1 MVDGVSV
8 RAVQDAPLSLAQS
21 ERTMTRTQQ
30 APSPVSADT
39 TTKAEAAKVFKR
51 EARRILKQWAQDN
64 PELVPHPAF
73 QHHLV
78 SARDRMRVRTYKLYR
93 RVKAKGFEPV
103 FLDLVLKLKVRH
115 HIRDRDKPVR
125 LALLLMAHWD
135 KELTS
140 HKWARQ
146 RRNELGDQIEYADRH
161 NVPWSYFLGFIT
173 EAGGA
178 RSISRLLE
186 TPPTVDHSTESELN
200 AIGDQRPG
208 SEDAS
213 AKNADPVPDTP
224 KRKGEARSAATARN
238 TRSQPERGPIK
249 GPGAARG
256 KKKRSPPREPELRK
270 PYFAQED

>member
-1 MVDGVSV
+1 
-8 RAVQDAPLSLAQS
+8 
-21 ERTMTRTQQ
+21 
-30 APSPVSADT
+30 VSAEVT
-39 TTKAEAAKVFKR
+39 TNDEAAKVFKR

-115 HIRDRDKPVR
+115 HRRDRDKPVR
-125 LALLLMAHWD
+125 LALLLMAQWD

-161 NVPWSYFLGFIT
+161 NVPWPFFLGFIT

-178 RSISRLLE
+178 RPISRLLE
-186 TPPTVDHSTESELN
+186 APPTGDQSTGSELN
-200 AIGDQRPG
+200 AVGDQRPG
-208 SEDAS
+208 SEDEPDE
-213 AKNADPVPDTP
+213 NTDPGSDMP
-224 KRKGEARSAATARN
+224 KRKRKVRSAATSPR
-238 TRSQPERGPIK
+238 TSSKLKRCPIK
-249 GPGAARG
+249 GPGAGRG
-256 KKKRSPPREPELRK
+256 KKKRAAPREPS
-270 PYFAQED
+270 